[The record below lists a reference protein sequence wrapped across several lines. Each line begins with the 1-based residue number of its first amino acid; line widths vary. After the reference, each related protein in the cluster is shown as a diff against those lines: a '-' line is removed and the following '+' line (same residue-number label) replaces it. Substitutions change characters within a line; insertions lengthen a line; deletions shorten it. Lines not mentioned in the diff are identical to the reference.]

1 MHALDRLK
9 ERYSCNFTKEDLFTI
24 NTLIKKGLYLEV
36 VDNFLPKEVIT
47 VLLRYNNIP
56 MKLVYS
62 KKNKL
67 VITALPL
74 DIEEYNSYYALVPEI
89 NTKSNNSLL
98 YQESVNEVRKKF
110 ETQRGNKIFH
120 HIFNLK
126 ESIKKEI
133 KFYVRNVSEKFVI
146 LWYKQD
152 DDSISYQVY
161 SRKALQKKLWH
172 FVIEGFRMQDSSLL
186 KNTVLLYGKIY
197 K

>member
-98 YQESVNEVRKKF
+98 YQENVNDVRKKF

>member
-9 ERYSCNFTKEDLFTI
+9 ERYSCNFTKENLFTI

>member
-89 NTKSNNSLL
+89 NTKSNNALL
-98 YQESVNEVRKKF
+98 YQENVNDVRKKF

>member
-89 NTKSNNSLL
+89 NTKSNNSLHFL
-98 YQESVNEVRKKF
+98 Y
-110 ETQRGNKIFH
+110 
-120 HIFNLK
+120 L
-126 ESIKKEI
+126 
-133 KFYVRNVSEKFVI
+133 
-146 LWYKQD
+146 
-152 DDSISYQVY
+152 
-161 SRKALQKKLWH
+161 
-172 FVIEGFRMQDSSLL
+172 
-186 KNTVLLYGKIY
+186 
-197 K
+197 

>member
-146 LWYKQD
+146 LWCKQD

>member
-98 YQESVNEVRKKF
+98 YQENVNDVRKKF

-172 FVIEGFRMQDSSLL
+172 FVIEGFRMQDSPLL